1 MHAVDTLAP
10 MTAPAPMLGPK
21 LYHLRRN
28 KDYSQEYMAEQL
40 GVTQST
46 YSRWEAGEVLP
57 KLDMLKRVA
66 EVLEV
71 SEQQL
76 LSPEAFFL
84 TQHNNSGSGY
94 IVNNHVPSEVV
105 EKFLDQFEE
114 RFKQYDERFK
124 SMEALCNRLTDII
137 EKHLQSR

>member
-1 MHAVDTLAP
+1 MRVVDTFAQ
-10 MTAPAPMLGPK
+10 MTAPTPMLGSK

-28 KDYSQEYMAEQL
+28 KDFSQEYMAEKL

-57 KLDMLKRVA
+57 KLDVLKRMA
-66 EVLEV
+66 EVLEI

-84 TQHNNSGSGY
+84 TQHNNTGSGY
-94 IVNNHVPSEVV
+94 IVNNHVPGEVV
-105 EKFLDQFEE
+105 QKFMDQMEE

-124 SMEALCNRLTDII
+124 GLETLCNRLTDII

>member
-1 MHAVDTLAP
+1 
-10 MTAPAPMLGPK
+10 MTAPTPMLGRR
-21 LYHLRRN
+21 LYHLRTD
-28 KDYSQEYMAEQL
+28 KEYSQEYMADRL

-46 YSRWEAGEVLP
+46 YSRWEAGEVMP

-71 SEQQL
+71 PEQQL

-94 IVNNHVPSEVV
+94 IVNNQVPSEVV
-105 EKFLDQFEE
+105 EKFLSQFEE

-124 SMEALCNRLTDII
+124 GMEAL
-137 EKHLQSR
+137 